1 MLCAFF
7 VHFVVKKNTM
17 KIKKIQNL
25 NNFTGTILIPV
36 FETTVKSIIPI
47 EYHGVTVYS
56 QVFYG
61 KKDTHYLVEKYDC
74 THVFI
79 GLGKELDYKAL
90 KTTFRRIASK
100 QKEVFAKNVA
110 LVIPE
115 KFNAN
120 QVEAAFSGLV
130 LGTYDLGHYKKTES
144 HPFMNADFELNY
156 ISNTDIVEAAN
167 KGIKIANAQLE
178 TFALVDL
185 PPNKITPKYLANWA
199 TETGKKYG
207 FEVTVFGKDKATE
220 VGLHSFLSVGKGSA
234 QEPQFIIMEY
244 KPDGAKKHIGLVGKG
259 ITFDTGG
266 LNIKT
271 AGMVQ
276 MKCDMAG
283 GAAVLG
289 TMQLIADL
297 KLPIRVTAIVPACE
311 NSVDAQSF
319 LPSDVI
325 QSYAG
330 HSIEIIDTDAEG
342 RLILAD
348 GLSYLIKNY
357 KPETV
362 VDLAT
367 LTGSVVGTLGYECAG
382 LFTNNDE
389 LSKKLQQAGDA
400 IGERLWQLPL
410 WDAYKSDIESDIA
423 DVKNYSGKPVAGAIS
438 AAKFLEF
445 FTKEH
450 TSWAHLDVAGVAFGD
465 DEFAKSKH
473 ATAYGVH
480 LLTKFIENL

>member
-1 MLCAFF
+1 MD
-7 VHFVVKKNTM
+7 

-25 NNFTGTILIPV
+25 DNFTGTILIPV
-36 FETTVKSIIPI
+36 FETTAKSIVPI
-47 EYHGVTVYS
+47 EYHGVSVYS

-74 THVFI
+74 IHVFI
-79 GLGKELDYKAL
+79 GLGKEVDYKSL
-90 KTTFRRIASK
+90 KTIFRRISAK
-100 QKEVFAKNVA
+100 QKDVFGKNVA
-110 LVIPE
+110 LVIPDN
-115 KFNAN
+115 FNN
-120 QVEAAFSGLV
+120 TQVEATVSGLM
-130 LGTYDLGHYKKTES
+130 LGTYNLGHYKKTEE
-144 HPFMNADFELNY
+144 HPLLNADFELKY
-156 ISNTDIVEAAN
+156 VANTDFEETIN
-167 KGIKIANAQLE
+167 KAIKVAHAQLE

-185 PPNKITPKYLANWA
+185 PPNKITPKYLADWA
-199 TETGKKYG
+199 IQTGKKNG
-207 FEVTVFGKDKATE
+207 FEVTVFGKDKSAE

-244 KPDGAKKHIGLVGKG
+244 KPANSKKHIGLVGKG

-271 AGMVQ
+271 SGMLQ

-283 GAAVLG
+283 AAAVLG
-289 TMQLIADL
+289 AMQLISDL
-297 KLPIRVTAIVPACE
+297 KLPVQVTAIVPACE

-362 VDLAT
+362 IDLAT

-382 LFTNNDE
+382 LFTNNEE
-389 LSKKLQQAGDA
+389 LSKKLQKSGDE

-410 WDAYKSDIESDIA
+410 WDVYTQDIESEIA
-423 DVKNYSGKPVAGAIS
+423 DVRNYSGKPVAGAIS

-445 FTKEH
+445 FTDKH
-450 TSWAHLDVAGVAFGD
+450 TSWAHLDIAGVAFGD
-465 DEFAKSKH
+465 SEFAKTKH

-480 LLTKFIENL
+480 LITNFIENL

>member
-1 MLCAFF
+1 MQ
-7 VHFVVKKNTM
+7 T
-17 KIKKIQNL
+17 KKIQNL
-25 NNFTGTILIPV
+25 ENFTGTILIPV
-36 FETTVKSIIPI
+36 FETTAKSIVPI
-47 EYHGVTVYS
+47 EYHGVSVYS

-79 GLGKELDYKAL
+79 GLGKELDYKSL
-90 KTTFRRIASK
+90 KTIFRRISAK
-100 QKEVFAKNVA
+100 QKDVFGKNVA
-110 LVIPE
+110 MVIPDS
-115 KFNAN
+115 FNNN
-120 QVEAAFSGLV
+120 QVEAAISGLL
-130 LGTYDLGHYKKTES
+130 LGTYNLGHYKKTEA
-144 HPFMNADFELNY
+144 HPFLNADFGLQY
-156 ISNTDIVEAAN
+156 IAASDFSDTIE
-167 KGIKIANAQLE
+167 KAIKIANAQLE
-178 TFALVDL
+178 TYALVDL
-185 PPNKITPKYLANWA
+185 PPNKITPKYLAHWA
-199 TETGKKYG
+199 AETGKKNG
-207 FEVTVFGKDKATE
+207 FDVTVFGREKSTE

-244 KPDGAKKHIGLVGKG
+244 KPANAKKHIGLVGKG

-289 TMQLIADL
+289 AMQLISGL
-297 KLPIRVTAIVPACE
+297 KLPVQVTAIVPACE

-362 VDLAT
+362 IDLAT

-382 LFTNNDE
+382 LFTNNEE
-389 LSKKLQQAGDA
+389 LSRKLQTAGDA

-410 WDAYKSDIESDIA
+410 WDAYTPDIESEIA
-423 DVKNYSGKPVAGAIS
+423 DIKNYSGKPVAGAIS

-445 FTKEH
+445 FTDKH
-450 TSWAHLDVAGVAFGD
+450 TSWAHLDIAGTAFGD
-465 DEFAKSKH
+465 DEFAKTKH

-480 LLTKFIENL
+480 LITNFIENL

>member
-1 MLCAFF
+1 
-7 VHFVVKKNTM
+7 M
-17 KIKKIQNL
+17 KVKKIQNL
-25 NNFTGTILIPV
+25 DNFTGTILIPV
-36 FETTVKSIIPI
+36 FETTAKSIIPI
-47 EYHGVTVYS
+47 AYHGVTVYS

-90 KTTFRRIASK
+90 KTIFRRIALK

-110 LVIPE
+110 LVVPITFSAE
-115 KFNAN
+115 
-120 QVEAAFSGLV
+120 QVEASVSGLL
-130 LGTYDLGHYKKTES
+130 LGTYDLGHYKKNEI
-144 HPFMNADFELNY
+144 HPFLNEDFELKY
-156 ISNTDIVEAAN
+156 IAN
-167 KGIKIANAQLE
+167 VDFEETLNKAIKIANAQLE
-178 TFALVDL
+178 TLALVDL

-199 TETGKKYG
+199 AETGKKNG
-207 FEVTVFGKDKATE
+207 FEVTVFGKEKSE
-220 VGLHSFLSVGKGSA
+220 HLGLHSFLSVGKGSA

-244 KPDGAKKHIGLVGKG
+244 KPTNAKKHVGLVGKG

-266 LNIKT
+266 LNIKV

-283 GAAVLG
+283 AAAVLG
-289 TMQLIADL
+289 AMQLISDL
-297 KLPIRVTAIVPACE
+297 KLPVQITAIVPACE
-311 NSVDAQSF
+311 NSVDAKSF
-319 LPSDVI
+319 MPSDVI

-357 KPETV
+357 KPDTII
-362 VDLAT
+362 DLAT

-382 LFTNNDE
+382 LFTNNME
-389 LSKKLQQAGDA
+389 LSTKLQYAGDS

-410 WDAYKSDIESDIA
+410 WDAYRPNIESEIA

-445 FTKEH
+445 FTEKH
-450 TSWAHLDVAGVAFGD
+450 TSWAHLDIAGVAFGD
-465 DEFAKSKH
+465 SEFAKTKH
-473 ATAYGVH
+473 ATSYGVH
-480 LLTKFIENL
+480 LITKFIENL

>member
-1 MLCAFF
+1 MD
-7 VHFVVKKNTM
+7 
-17 KIKKIQNL
+17 IKKIPNL
-25 NNFTGTILIPV
+25 DNYTGTILIPV
-36 FETTVKSIIPI
+36 FETNVKSIIPI
-47 EYHGVTVYS
+47 EYHGVSVYS

-61 KKDTHYLVEKYDC
+61 KKDTVYLVEKYDC
-74 THVFI
+74 THIFI
-79 GLGKELDYKAL
+79 GLGKETDYKSL
-90 KTTFRRIASK
+90 KTIFRRISAK
-100 QKEVFAKNVA
+100 QKDALGKNVT
-110 LVIPE
+110 LVIPDS
-115 KFNAN
+115 FTNM
-120 QVEAAFSGLV
+120 QVEASVSGLL
-130 LGTYDLGHYKKTES
+130 LGTYSLGHYKKTEP
-144 HPFMNADFELNY
+144 HPFLKKDFVLNY
-156 ISNTDIVEAAN
+156 IAQSDFGETFEKA
-167 KGIKIANAQLE
+167 IKIANAQLE
-178 TFALVDL
+178 AYALVDL
-185 PPNKITPKYLANWA
+185 PPNRVTPKYLADWA
-199 TETGKKYG
+199 TESGKKHG
-207 FEVTVFGKDKATE
+207 FEVTVFGREKATE
-220 VGLHSFLSVGKGSA
+220 LGLHSFLSVGKGSA

-244 KPDGAKKHIGLVGKG
+244 NPADAKKHIGLVGKG

-266 LNIKT
+266 LNIKV

-289 TMQLIADL
+289 AMQLIANL
-297 KLPIRVTAIVPACE
+297 KLPVKVTAIVPACE
-311 NSVDAQSF
+311 NSVDAHSF

-357 KPETV
+357 KPDTV

-382 LFTNNDE
+382 LFTNNEE
-389 LSKKLQQAGDA
+389 LSKRLREAGDA

-410 WDAYKSDIESDIA
+410 WDAYTPDIESEIA

-445 FTKEH
+445 FTDKH
-450 TSWAHLDVAGVAFGD
+450 SSWAHLDIAGVAFGD
-465 DEFAKSKH
+465 DEFAKTKH

-480 LLTKFIENL
+480 LITNFIENL